1 MNENRDQTIET
12 QPRESGFEPA
22 DMTRREGVG
31 QYPSGV
37 GTQTLDR
44 SSNTGQTN
52 EPLIAASDSSSY
64 SERWGTIQ
72 TKFVD
77 DPQTAVREADGLVVE
92 ITDALTSKFAQQR
105 QELEHRWDSGGD
117 VSTEDL
123 RQALQQYRTFFQRLL
138 TI

>member
-1 MNENRDQTIET
+1 
-12 QPRESGFEPA
+12 
-22 DMTRREGVG
+22 MTRREGVG